1 MSRQLNNKHSYY
13 FWITRYSLI
22 QIGIY
27 CIAFLSYIL
36 YLLPVVNNDS
46 TLYSYLISSIT
57 LVRLRTYLNDVVAFI
72 PRNKNINNSTFLVK
86 KIIIYLSIGIINV
99 LIYQNLGKVN
109 FITAL
114 LITFPLMIS
123 VYIAYLNNYDLH
135 NLIRENSISKVN
147 LFLFGFFPRFI
158 SFILLIIYI
167 FFIGY
172 KDPYKDFISYIM
184 IISFYILP
192 SALYRVIFLKKLTAK
207 RIYKKVQLTSKNIPS
222 YINFY
227 RSIKFLEA
235 PNLNLASQILLNF
248 SFFIIMLKM
257 YPLLEGN
264 IFKLP
269 ISISLLLNFI
279 LLASR
284 VIIAKKYTIENRING
299 LNHNFSSL
307 FFIFSIIVFVISKYS
322 NTFNMLYGLALFAY
336 LLNVIII
343 HFDKEINLALIK
355 EN

>member
-27 CIAFLSYIL
+27 SIAFLSYIL

-46 TLYSYLISSIT
+46 ILYCYLISSIT

-284 VIIAKKYTIENRING
+284 VIIAKKYTIENRINA
-299 LNHNFSSL
+299 LNHNFSFL